1 MSDLIAPGSTIHFTV
16 TKMPA
21 RLGARKTLQRLMR
34 MQPAVR
40 GGLKKLQERRRREDN
55 QTYVRAGKDWTNRV
69 KATRLTRVAP
79 GEQFTLTLTPQ
90 ILADVRSIQDC
101 VEMTAG

>member
-1 MSDLIAPGSTIHFTV
+1 MSDLIAPGSTIQFTI
-16 TKMPA
+16 TKVPA
-21 RLGARKTLQRLMR
+21 RLASQKTLQRLMR
-34 MQPAVR
+34 MQPVIR
-40 GGLKKLQERRRREDN
+40 GGLKKLQERRRRHDN
-55 QTYVRAGKDWTNRV
+55 KTYVRAGKDWTNRA

-90 ILADVRSIQDC
+90 ILADVRAIQDC